1 MSEFETIIDLGSK
14 NLRIGIFNSKFEGI
28 YFASQTIECD
38 QDNKNLHNSLSKLI
52 KDAEKKLSTHVED
65 VNVLY
70 DSFNFFSIDVS
81 IKKKFDQ
88 PTSIDQVYEM
98 LIDEAKF
105 IISENNIK
113 SKIIHVVVKKII
125 VDDNKKL
132 EKIIQNLNIKSLLL
146 EIKFICI
153 NKTFI
158 QNILS
163 TFKNINIKVKNIYCS
178 SYVKSHFYKKN
189 FKKFNDYILLD
200 IGFER
205 TSGYI
210 FKSNIF
216 EYFNSIPVGG
226 QNITKDISKVL
237 KLDLDFSEELKIKI
251 CKKES
256 QLLIENN
263 VLSDNNIYTKISEK
277 NISIDLL
284 IQIIEARLHEIIEL
298 VIHPFLYEKNLNTLN
313 QPKIIFI
320 GGGSKLLSD
329 NFNLN
334 NGKIFSELLY
344 PYEDEFNICDAG
356 IKYLNSDESKL
367 SRAKKKLR
375 KSGFF
380 ENFFNLFSK

>member
-70 DSFNFFSIDVS
+70 DSFNFFQLMFQL
-81 IKKKFDQ
+81 KKFDQ

-158 QNILS
+158 Q
-163 TFKNINIKVKNIYCS
+163 TY
-178 SYVKSHFYKKN
+178 
-189 FKKFNDYILLD
+189 
-200 IGFER
+200 
-205 TSGYI
+205 
-210 FKSNIF
+210 
-216 EYFNSIPVGG
+216 
-226 QNITKDISKVL
+226 
-237 KLDLDFSEELKIKI
+237 
-251 CKKES
+251 
-256 QLLIENN
+256 
-263 VLSDNNIYTKISEK
+263 
-277 NISIDLL
+277 
-284 IQIIEARLHEIIEL
+284 
-298 VIHPFLYEKNLNTLN
+298 
-313 QPKIIFI
+313 
-320 GGGSKLLSD
+320 
-329 NFNLN
+329 
-334 NGKIFSELLY
+334 
-344 PYEDEFNICDAG
+344 
-356 IKYLNSDESKL
+356 
-367 SRAKKKLR
+367 
-375 KSGFF
+375 
-380 ENFFNLFSK
+380 